1 MVSISA
7 LVLVVLLTVG
17 WSPVLAFRSRRS
29 SLFSTSTYRVLSSC
43 RFLPDELAALGG
55 CSMPVPLMA
64 CQSSG
69 CNLIAGWPAAL
80 V

>member
-7 LVLVVLLTVG
+7 LVLVVLLSVG
-17 WSPVLAFRSRRS
+17 WSPVLVSRSRWS
-29 SLFSTSTYRVLSSC
+29 CAFSTSTYRVLSSC
-43 RFLPDELAALGG
+43 RFLPDELAARGG
-55 CSMPVPLMA
+55 CSMPASLMA

-69 CNLIAGWPAAL
+69 CSLIAGWPAAL